1 MRNIALFL
9 TYLGTRYHGW
19 QVQKN
24 LPTVAET
31 VEKAAS
37 QIVGH
42 SVHVTGC
49 GRTDAGVHALGQV
62 VSFDLET
69 SIPTEKIP
77 YAVNV
82 FLPSGVRILACE
94 EADSDFNARFDAK
107 RKTYLYKMYVSPHL
121 SPLRANSA
129 VWLTKMPD
137 VELMKKAAKYIVGT
151 HDFTAFAATGST
163 VKDFV
168 RTVYDLTVKR
178 EGNDILLEITGN
190 GFLYNMVRIV
200 VGTLLDVG
208 YGKYPPEFVSEII
221 QKRDRTLA
229 GKTMP
234 PEGLYLKSVV
244 YGGD

>member
-1 MRNIALFL
+1 MRYRIIVEYNGKDFF
-9 TYLGTRYHGW
+9 GW
-19 QVQKN
+19 QKQAGLPSVQEA
-24 LPTVAET
+24 L
-31 VEKAAS
+31 EKAFEKATGKAVVMTAS
-37 QIVGH
+37 
-42 SVHVTGC
+42 

-62 VSFDLET
+62 VSFEAET

-82 FLPSGVRILACE
+82 FLPTGVRILACE
-94 EADSDFNARFDAK
+94 KAAPEFNARFDAK

-121 SPLRANSA
+121 SPLKADSA

-137 VELMKKAAKYIVGT
+137 VELMKKAATTIIGT
-151 HDFTAFAATGST
+151 HDFSAFAATGST

-168 RTVYDLTVKR
+168 RTVYDLKAER
-178 EGNDILLEITGN
+178 AGNDVWVEITGN

-208 YGKYPPEFVSEII
+208 YGKYPPEYVSEII
-221 QKRDRTLA
+221 EKKDRTLA

-234 PEGLYLKSVV
+234 PEGLYLKSVE
-244 YGGD
+244 YDGD

>member
-1 MRNIALFL
+1 MRYKIVVEYNGKDFF
-9 TYLGTRYHGW
+9 GW
-19 QVQKN
+19 QRQAGLPSVQEALEN
-24 LPTVAET
+24 A
-31 VEKAAS
+31 VEKATGKTVVMTAS
-37 QIVGH
+37 
-42 SVHVTGC
+42 

-168 RTVYDLTVKR
+168 RTVYDLTIKR
-178 EGNDILLEITGN
+178 EANDILLEITGN
-190 GFLYNMVRIV
+190 GFLYNMVRIIA
-200 VGTLLDVG
+200 GTLIQVG
-208 YGKYPPEFVSEII
+208 LGEYAPEQIDAILEGC
-221 QKRDRTLA
+221 DRSLA
-229 GKTMP
+229 GPTAPAHGLTMIGI
-234 PEGLYLKSVV
+234 EFL
-244 YGGD
+244 

>member
-1 MRNIALFL
+1 MRYKIVVEYNGKDFF
-9 TYLGTRYHGW
+9 GW
-19 QVQKN
+19 QRQAGLPSVQEALEN
-24 LPTVAET
+24 A
-31 VEKAAS
+31 VEKATGKAVVMTAS
-37 QIVGH
+37 
-42 SVHVTGC
+42 

-137 VELMKKAAKYIVGT
+137 VELMKKAAEYIVGT

-178 EGNDILLEITGN
+178 EGNDVSVEITGN

-208 YGKYPPEFVSEII
+208 YGKYPPEFVFEII